1 MHGAAGVISSGNNG
15 SGNSRSIYD
24 WSQRECL
31 QNSDPWVV
39 IMQYK
44 FMAMRKTKKN
54 VVLKV
59 WLPFWP
65 GSAKVINRPI
75 QCIGLGGILFLPQGL
90 RCNLLPRPCYA
101 PHLAL

>member
-1 MHGAAGVISSGNNG
+1 MLWRFPKRMSAELGSLGGDHAVQVHGDAKN
-15 SGNSRSIYD
+15 
-24 WSQRECL
+24 
-31 QNSDPWVV
+31 
-39 IMQYK
+39 
-44 FMAMRKTKKN
+44 KKN
-54 VVLKV
+54 VVVKE
-59 WLPFWP
+59 WLPFRP